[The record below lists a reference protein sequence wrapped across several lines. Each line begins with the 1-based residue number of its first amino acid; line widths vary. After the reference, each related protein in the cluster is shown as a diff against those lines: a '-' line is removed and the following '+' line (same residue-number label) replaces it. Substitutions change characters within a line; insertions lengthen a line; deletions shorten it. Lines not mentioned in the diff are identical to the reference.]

1 MTRFAHELAAERP
14 DWTAIPEILQRA
26 WQWMEDRGF
35 GEDAPAG
42 YCLTPYDGEDGV
54 MGPVFAPNLTLEG
67 WFDTSHPAHAA
78 LLPVAEASVDGG
90 ILALWDA
97 GGVEDPSG
105 GTLRAV
111 VLSDGSGFTVADSAR
126 DLVRLLAVGYD
137 DLQEFTLG
145 LEREDDEAREAVAD
159 FRAWVED
166 VTGERV
172 PDELPEVDADPFPAW
187 LSQQLG
193 EPSAG

>member
-1 MTRFAHELAAERP
+1 M
-14 DWTAIPEILQRA
+14 
-26 WQWMEDRGF
+26 
-35 GEDAPAG
+35 
-42 YCLTPYDGEDGV
+42 
-54 MGPVFAPNLTLEG
+54 
-67 WFDTSHPAHAA
+67 
-78 LLPVAEASVDGG
+78 VAEASGDGG

-126 DLVRLLAVGYD
+126 DLVRLLAVGYA
-137 DLQEFTLG
+137 QEFTLG
-145 LEREDDEAREAVAD
+145 LNARTTRRAS